1 MPEARSKVLFID
13 SEATLTLAL
22 SDALED
28 ARLSFSPL
36 LARTSDEALALL
48 RDDPAIALIV
58 LDLGLPEGGGSFLAH
73 RILTDFPRTKLIL
86 TSTGLCDEEMA
97 EFEGRA
103 IGLLEKPFD
112 LEDFVQL
119 SHQGLV
125 AL

>member
-1 MPEARSKVLFID
+1 MSEARSKVLLID

-28 ARLSFSPL
+28 VELSFAPL
-36 LARTSDEALALL
+36 LARTSGEALALL

-58 LDLGLPEGGGSFLAH
+58 LDLGLPEGDGHLLAH
-73 RILTDFPRTKLIL
+73 RILTDFPRAKLIL
-86 TSTGLCDEEMA
+86 TSTGLGNEEMA
-97 EFEGRA
+97 EFGGRA

-119 SHQGLV
+119 SHKGLV